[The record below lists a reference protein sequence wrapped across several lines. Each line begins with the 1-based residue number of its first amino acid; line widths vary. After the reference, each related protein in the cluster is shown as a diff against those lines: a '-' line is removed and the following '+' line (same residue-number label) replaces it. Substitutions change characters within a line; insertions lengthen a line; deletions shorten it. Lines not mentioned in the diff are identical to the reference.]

1 MLLNVW
7 GKYWKIFFKGKDKH
21 IILVVPKP
29 LECIN
34 IINKW
39 KKAKK
44 VSTFDFSTLYTIIPH
59 DKLIDILYKVV
70 DFVFKRGT
78 MDYIVINKQGSASWS
93 SKKRGN
99 HFVFTKSLLKEAI
112 KFRLHNCFFST
123 GNIIMVRV
131 IGIPMGSDPAHK
143 EAERVKEKHKLGTIN
158 VWKVNNSFP
167 FIDDLL
173 SLNGDNTSE
182 KYNKDIYPTELE
194 LKKEINNKSCTS
206 FLDMYV
212 CIENGEFHTKLFDKQ
227 DKFDFNIVRMPF
239 CFTNIPSKMF
249 YGSIGAEFLRISRAT
264 SKIEDFSRT
273 CKQLL
278 RRLLK
283 QN

>member
-1 MLLNVW
+1 MFLNLW
-7 GKYWKIFFKGKDKH
+7 GKYWKIFFKWKDKH
-21 IILVVPKP
+21 IILVVPEP

-78 MDYIVINKQGSASWS
+78 MDYIVINKQDCASWS

-112 KFRLHNCFFST
+112 NFLLHNCFFST
-123 GNIIMVRV
+123 GNIIMIGV

-143 EAERVKEKHKLGTIN
+143 EAERVKAKRKLGTIN
-158 VWKVNNSFP
+158 VWKVNNSFA

-194 LKKEINNKSCTS
+194 PKKENNNKSCAS
-206 FLDMYV
+206 WYV
-212 CIENGEFHTKLFDKQ
+212 HLHWKW
-227 DKFDFNIVRMPF
+227 R
-239 CFTNIPSKMF
+239 IP
-249 YGSIGAEFLRISRAT
+249 Y
-264 SKIEDFSRT
+264 
-273 CKQLL
+273 
-278 RRLLK
+278 
-283 QN
+283 